1 MEDDAEE
8 TVFFEDEDGV
18 VVFAPGEADGVG
30 DTNGWVDDDGFDDIV
45 NWFQNDDREVKM
57 EKKWNRR
64 WGEYKDENQCMEC
77 KWSWWFKV
85 QVMVTKKDECID
97 DTNDKW

>member
-45 NWFQNDDREVKM
+45 NWFQLMIER
-57 EKKWNRR
+57 
-64 WGEYKDENQCMEC
+64 
-77 KWSWWFKV
+77 
-85 QVMVTKKDECID
+85 
-97 DTNDKW
+97 